1 MTRPLFRALSILLV
15 PTLAFATAC
24 GGDDETEEV
33 VDETPIVGLYEM
45 AISRN
50 NQGSAPSDAALIEIS
65 PTALQVDHRPIAEL
79 NRGRPA
85 DSEVGDDIITP
96 LLTRLRGA
104 PARSRVAIKLH
115 ATVPYLTM
123 VQVLNTVQEAG
134 IHEAHFA
141 VRTLGDTPSEGWMPL
156 RQWRVVPHEGEI
168 EWATRALPWSA
179 FSEHWREVYAA
190 CRAGEY
196 IDCDAPYANIAE
208 GGELEM
214 ELWTRGQG
222 MKVTFRQVNAP
233 EPEAG
238 GGGGGGGVALIEGLA
253 PAPAA
258 APAEEEAPPATVGAF
273 NVRHQES
280 TLEDS
285 ALSNQ
290 VAPVCANQ
298 ACRAVVVADATGQSM
313 RIVSLIG
320 GVFANGFSEGEI
332 AFRLPER

>member
-1 MTRPLFRALSILLV
+1 MKRPSSRALCILFVSSAL
-15 PTLAFATAC
+15 FATAC
-24 GGDDETEEV
+24 GGEEQTEEP
-33 VDETPIVGLYEM
+33 VDETPIVGLYEL

-65 PTALQVDHRPIAEL
+65 PTVLQVDHRPVAEL

-85 DSEVGDDIITP
+85 DGDVGDDIITG

-104 PARSRVAIKLH
+104 PARSRVAIKMH
-115 ATVPYLTM
+115 ATVPYLTL
-123 VQVLNTVQEAG
+123 VQVLNTVQQAG

-141 VRTLGDTPSEGWMPL
+141 VRTTGDAPAEGWMPL
-156 RQWRVVPHEGEI
+156 RQWQVVPNEGEI

-179 FSEHWREVYAA
+179 FSEHWREVYSA
-190 CRAGEY
+190 CRAGQY
-196 IDCDAPYANIAE
+196 IDCDAPYTNIAE

-222 MKVTFRQVNAP
+222 MKVTFRQINPP
-233 EPEAG
+233 EPEPA
-238 GGGGGGGVALIEGLA
+238 GGGGGGVALIEGLA

-258 APAEEEAPPATVGAF
+258 PAEAEEEGTPATVGAF
-273 NVRHQES
+273 TVRHQES
-280 TLEDS
+280 TLEES

-313 RIVSLIG
+313 RVISLLG
-320 GVFANGFSEGEI
+320 GVFANGFSQGEI